1 LRLDLLRIEC
11 FGFIHKGVETMA
23 RVKRGVVARRRHN
36 KLLALTKGQRASKHK
51 LVRRAHEAM
60 VHSLNYAFFHRRERK
75 GDMRRIWI
83 TRINAAARANGVTY
97 SQLVNSMAA
106 AGIELNRKLL
116 ADMAVNDPGAFG
128 AVVKTAVKAK

>member
-1 LRLDLLRIEC
+1 
-11 FGFIHKGVETMA
+11 VA

-36 KLLALTKGQRASKHK
+36 KLLALTKGQRATKHK

-60 VHSLNYAFFHRRERK
+60 LHSLNYAYFHRRERK

-97 SQLVNSMAA
+97 SQLIQSMET

-116 ADMAVNDPGAFG
+116 ADLAVTDPSAF
-128 AVVKTAVKAK
+128 ADIVKTAVKAK

>member
-1 LRLDLLRIEC
+1 
-11 FGFIHKGVETMA
+11 VA

-36 KLLALTKGQRASKHK
+36 KLLELTKGQRATKHK

-60 VHSLNYAFFHRRERK
+60 LHSLSYAYFHRRARK

-97 SQLVNSMAA
+97 SQLINSMEA
-106 AGIELNRKLL
+106 AGIDLNRKIM
-116 ADMAVNDPGAFG
+116 ADMAVKDPTAF
-128 AVVKTAVKAK
+128 AEMVKTAVKAR